1 MTNTTVTT
9 IARAELIEYAVE
21 AAENICS
28 LNVEALRL
36 YIPEVAEALPEAI
49 PVTTTARELEK
60 LLLNNAG
67 TWTNYCRSA
76 CAFSV
81 STHEILAR
89 HYGEEEAKRL
99 INIHPYDWISE
110 RGIHEQASF
119 LTTAAERLRFAF
131 KELALAVN
139 TLQEE
144 GIRNL
149 KTLAEE
155 GLKRI
160 CLLDVGHR
168 TASGGATYIHYRALY
183 CEGRSVRDCTRT
195 VAAAL
200 GLKTAKGGDISV
212 RGFTSA
218 PAEVEQRLQ
227 ALLPDLKVSSE
238 LVW

>member
-1 MTNTTVTT
+1 MTNTVTT
-9 IARAELIEYAVE
+9 IARAELIEYAVA
-21 AAENICS
+21 AAENVCS

-60 LLLNNAG
+60 LLLNNASS
-67 TWTNYCRSA
+67 WRHYCRSGCPA
-76 CAFSV
+76 IVGTFEVLSRQHGEAFASFMV
-81 STHEILAR
+81 ESDDA
-89 HYGEEEAKRL
+89 GERA
-99 INIHPYDWISE
+99 IN
-110 RGIHEQASF
+110 EQAVY

-139 TLQEE
+139 TPAEE
-144 GIRNL
+144 GLRKL

-155 GLKRI
+155 GLKKI

-168 TASGGATYIHYRALY
+168 TTSGGATYIQYRALY
-183 CEGRSVRDCTRT
+183 TDCRSVRDCTRT

-200 GLKTAKGGDISV
+200 GLKTTKGGDISV